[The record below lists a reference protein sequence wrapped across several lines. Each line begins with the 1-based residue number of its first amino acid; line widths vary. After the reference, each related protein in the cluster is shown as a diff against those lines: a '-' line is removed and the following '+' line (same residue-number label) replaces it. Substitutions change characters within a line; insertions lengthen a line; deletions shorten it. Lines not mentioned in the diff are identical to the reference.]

1 MTALRLLAVGLVVGL
16 LAAGGRADEKDD
28 YAKKVVGKWEVA
40 KSDPGT
46 IPMGAVLEFLKD
58 GKAKATAKK
67 DDVESTFDG
76 TYKLDGKKLT
86 LTMMIGEKER
96 TNVITIVKA
105 TDTEMT
111 FESED
116 GKKVEFTR
124 KK

>member
-1 MTALRLLAVGLVVGL
+1 V
-16 LAAGGRADEKDD
+16 AAGGRADEKDD